1 MKLRAF
7 AKVNLGL
14 EIEGKMDDGYHRIK
28 TIFQSIDLFDILD
41 FEIME
46 SGIEVKGDR
55 EDIPW
60 NEGNLIYKAVKK
72 FNEKF
77 GIKKGVRVYVEK
89 RIPPGSG
96 LGGGSSNAACTLIAL
111 RRIFCPHLE
120 MEKLVPIA
128 SEIGAD
134 VPYFLHG
141 GTCLG
146 EGRGDLIRE
155 IEDLENLHFFIVIP
169 DVNVSSEEAYNEW
182 DRSRL
187 TFSPKKSNIKRL
199 EKHIDLDSLRNDLEK
214 VVFRKYK
221 KLEEIKKRMK
231 KEGFRKVLMSGSGS
245 SIFGV
250 IDDMNKIEELRDK
263 FSLYRVEIVRS
274 IGRKEYWKRL
284 FID

>member
-1 MKLRAF
+1 MRLRSF
-7 AKVNLGL
+7 AKINLGL
-14 EIEGKMDDGYHRIK
+14 EIEGIMDNGYHRIK

-41 FEIME
+41 LEITE

-60 NEGNLIYKAVKK
+60 NEENLIYKAVKK
-72 FNEKF
+72 FNEEF

-111 RRIFCPHLE
+111 RKFFFQDLE
-120 MEKLVPIA
+120 MERLIKIA

-146 EGRGDLIRE
+146 EGKGDLIKE
-155 IEDLENLHFFIVIP
+155 IEDLENLNFFIVIP
-169 DVNVSSEEAYNEW
+169 DIKVSSKEAYTEW
-182 DRSRL
+182 DKSRL

-199 EKHIDLDSLRNDLEK
+199 EEHIDLECLKNDLEK
-214 VVFRKYK
+214 IVFRKYK
-221 KLEEIKKRMK
+221 KLEEIKEKMK
-231 KEGFRKVLMSGSGS
+231 KEGFKKVLMSGSGS
-245 SIFGV
+245 SIFGI
-250 IDDMNKIEELRDK
+250 IDDMDKIDELRGK
-263 FSLYRVEIVRS
+263 FSLYRVEVVRS

>member
-182 DRSRL
+182 DKSRL

>member
-1 MKLRAF
+1 MRLRAF

-14 EIEGKMDDGYHRIK
+14 EVEGIMSDGYHRIK
-28 TIFQSIDLFDILD
+28 TIFQSIDLFDILNL
-41 FEIME
+41 EITE

-60 NEGNLIYKAVKK
+60 NEENIIYKAIER
-72 FNEKF
+72 FNEEF

-96 LGGGSSNAACTLIAL
+96 LGGGSSDAGCTLIAL
-111 RRIFCPHLE
+111 RKVFCPDLE
-120 MEKLVPIA
+120 MERLIQIA

-146 EGRGDLIRE
+146 EGKGDLIRE
-155 IEDLENLHFFIVIP
+155 IEDLENLSFFLVIP
-169 DVNVSSEEAYNEW
+169 DIKVSSKEAYTEW
-182 DRSRL
+182 DKSRL
-187 TFSPKKSNIKRL
+187 TFSQKKSNIKKL
-199 EKHIDLDSLRNDLEK
+199 ERHINFGCLRNDLEK
-214 VVFRKYK
+214 VVFKKYK
-221 KLEEIKKRMK
+221 KLEEIKKKMR

-245 SIFGV
+245 SIFGI
-250 IDDMNKIEELRDK
+250 IDDTNKIEELRDK
-263 FSLYRVEIVRS
+263 FSLYKVEIVRS